1 MIPVP
6 HPIPEPDD
14 FDEKCRQAGKEW
26 LKYTCVARRY
36 SRDVMVSGT
45 LRGIYEIN

>member
-26 LKYTCVARRY
+26 LKEAGLKQTLAPDVLAARQN
-36 SRDVMVSGT
+36 
-45 LRGIYEIN
+45 L